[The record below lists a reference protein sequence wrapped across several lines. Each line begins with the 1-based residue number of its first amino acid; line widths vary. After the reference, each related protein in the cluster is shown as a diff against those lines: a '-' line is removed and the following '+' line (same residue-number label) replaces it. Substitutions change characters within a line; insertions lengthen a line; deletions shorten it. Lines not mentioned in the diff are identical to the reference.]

1 LCHQP
6 TTYNPT
12 TQNWQLATGNPLD
25 FYTSLLIGVFLGFV
39 FGVGCALAVMY
50 SIYMGGYRAAVK
62 DTQLPTPPE
71 RLTTARAKLRAASKP
86 D

>member
-1 LCHQP
+1 VIG
-6 TTYNPT
+6 Y
-12 TQNWQLATGNPLD
+12 WSA
-25 FYTSLLIGVFLGFV
+25 LIGFFLGFA

-62 DTQLPTPPE
+62 DAQLPSPPE
-71 RLTTARAKLRAASKP
+71 RLIAARAKASAAAPHNS